1 MINYQL
7 LHLLFI
13 FLFIQIAYSC
23 SPKFGLQRDQSAKKA
38 LEKVMRTCRTRTCKN
53 ELSALGKYNAESES
67 KDDESSEQWNTYQ
80 TCVEDCWNSSDFNTM
95 QMLYAKSCRLKKQLV
110 EFRFKT
116 VQKNEDAADK
126 FLEENNFTV
135 KDAIE
140 LYNKLN
146 P

>member
-1 MINYQL
+1 
-7 LHLLFI
+7 
-13 FLFIQIAYSC
+13 
-23 SPKFGLQRDQSAKKA
+23 
-38 LEKVMRTCRTRTCKN
+38 MRTCRTRTCKN

-80 TCVEDCWNSSDFNTM
+80 TCVEDCWNSSVSYAFSHFT
-95 QMLYAKSCRLKKQLV
+95 LYYFIETIDRQVLNNFFQ
-110 EFRFKT
+110 RT